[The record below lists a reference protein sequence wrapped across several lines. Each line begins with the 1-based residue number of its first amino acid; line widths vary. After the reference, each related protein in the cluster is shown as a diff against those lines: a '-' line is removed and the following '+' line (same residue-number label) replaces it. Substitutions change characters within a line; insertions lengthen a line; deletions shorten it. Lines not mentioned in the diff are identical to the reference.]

1 MLDDMFRFFRTI
13 RQNLLTQGRVTRYL
27 TYAIGEIMLV
37 VVGILIALSINTWN
51 KGRQD
56 LRAQY
61 ELLQDLHADL
71 LIQQE
76 LIAEQITF
84 EELYIAQTDSAREF
98 FSGSI
103 DAVQLQYLLLRLSAR
118 HTFVANKATASKMTS
133 TGQIALL
140 RNPELVNSIV
150 RYYQLSDYN
159 TTVTNNNN
167 LFIVDLQFGA
177 FVSSN
182 ALGFGSNESGDVERH
197 LTMDPQKRYLL
208 QMQLKH
214 RQDLARGA
222 ISRFNTLQAAT
233 KALLERVDNELKG
246 K

>member
-1 MLDDMFRFFRTI
+1 MARIFNTI
-13 RQNLLTQGRVTRYL
+13 RQNLLAQGRVVRYL

-37 VVGILIALSINTWN
+37 VVGILIAISINTWN
-51 KGRQD
+51 KGRED
-56 LRAQY
+56 LQAQY
-61 ELLQDLHADL
+61 ELLRDLRADL

-84 EELYIAQTDSAREF
+84 EELYIAQTDSARGF
-98 FSGSI
+98 FSGLI
-103 DAVQLQYLLLRLSAR
+103 DAVELQSLLLRLSAR

-159 TTVTNNNN
+159 TAVTNNNN

-182 ALGFGSNESGDVERH
+182 ALGFGSTESGVVETR
-197 LTMDPQKRYLL
+197 LTMDSQKRYLL
-208 QMQLKH
+208 QMQL
-214 RQDLARGA
+214 RQRKDLARSA
-222 ISRFNTLQAAT
+222 ISRFNTLQTAT
-233 KALLERVDNELKG
+233 KALLEMVDNELKG

>member
-1 MLDDMFRFFRTI
+1 MARIFNTI
-13 RQNLLTQGRVTRYL
+13 RQNLLARGRVLRYL

-37 VVGILIALSINTWN
+37 VVGILIAISINTWN
-51 KGRQD
+51 KGRED
-56 LRAQY
+56 LQAQY
-61 ELLQDLHADL
+61 ELLRDLRADL

-84 EELYIAQTDSAREF
+84 EELYIAQTDSARGF
-98 FSGSI
+98 FSGLI
-103 DAVQLQYLLLRLSAR
+103 DAVELQSLLLQLSAR

-182 ALGFGSNESGDVERH
+182 ALGFGSTESGDVESH

-208 QMQLKH
+208 QMQLKL
-214 RQDLARGA
+214 RKDLAHGA
-222 ISRFNTLQAAT
+222 ISRFNTLQTAT
-233 KALLERVDNELKG
+233 TALLEMVENELKG

>member
-1 MLDDMFRFFRTI
+1 MFKFFRVI
-13 RQNLLTQGRVTRYL
+13 RQKLLVENKLSRYL
-27 TYAIGEIMLV
+27 LYASGEIVLV
-37 VVGILIALSINTWN
+37 VIGILIALSINTWN

-56 LRAQY
+56 LQAQY
-61 ELLQDLHADL
+61 ELLQDLRADL

-76 LIAEQITF
+76 LIDEQISY
-84 EELYIAQTDSAREF
+84 EELYIAQTDSARGF

-103 DAVQLQYLLLRLSAR
+103 DAVELQFLLLRLSAR

-182 ALGFGSNESGDVERH
+182 ALGFGSDESGDVERH

-222 ISRFNTLQAAT
+222 ISRFNTLQTAT
-233 KALLERVDNELKG
+233 KALLEMVDNELKR

>member
-1 MLDDMFRFFRTI
+1 MARIFNTI
-13 RQNLLTQGRVTRYL
+13 RQNLLAQGRVVRYI

-37 VVGILIALSINTWN
+37 VVGILIAISINTWN
-51 KGRQD
+51 KGRED
-56 LRAQY
+56 LQAQY
-61 ELLQDLHADL
+61 ELLRDLRADL

-84 EELYIAQTDSAREF
+84 EELYIAQTDSARGF
-98 FSGSI
+98 FSGLI
-103 DAVQLQYLLLRLSAR
+103 DAVELQSLLLQLSAR

-159 TTVTNNNN
+159 TAVTNNNN

-182 ALGFGSNESGDVERH
+182 ALGFGSTESGVVETR
-197 LTMDPQKRYLL
+197 LTMDSQKRYLL
-208 QMQLKH
+208 QMQL
-214 RQDLARGA
+214 RQRKDLARSA
-222 ISRFNTLQAAT
+222 ISRFNTLQAST
-233 KALLERVDNELKG
+233 TSLLEMVDNELKG

>member
-1 MLDDMFRFFRTI
+1 MARIFNTI
-13 RQNLLTQGRVTRYL
+13 RQNLLAQGRVVRYL

-37 VVGILIALSINTWN
+37 VVGILIAISINTWN
-51 KGRQD
+51 KGRED
-56 LRAQY
+56 LQAQY
-61 ELLQDLHADL
+61 ELLRDLRADL

-84 EELYIAQTDSAREF
+84 EELYIAQTDSARGF
-98 FSGSI
+98 FSGLI
-103 DAVQLQYLLLRLSAR
+103 DAVELQSLLLQLSAR

-159 TTVTNNNN
+159 TAVTNNNN

-182 ALGFGSNESGDVERH
+182 ALGFGSTESGVVETR
-197 LTMDPQKRYLL
+197 LTMDSQKRYLL
-208 QMQLKH
+208 QMQL
-214 RQDLARGA
+214 RQRKDLARSA
-222 ISRFNTLQAAT
+222 ISRFNTLQAST
-233 KALLERVDNELKG
+233 TSLLEMVDNELKG

>member
-1 MLDDMFRFFRTI
+1 MLKFFRRI
-13 RQNLLTQGRVTRYL
+13 RHRLLVENQLSRYL
-27 TYAIGEIMLV
+27 LYAVGEIVLV
-37 VVGILIALSINTWN
+37 VIGILIALSINTWN

-56 LRAQY
+56 LQAQY
-61 ELLQDLHADL
+61 ELLQDLRADL

-84 EELYIAQTDSAREF
+84 EELYIAQTDSARGF
-98 FSGSI
+98 FSGLI
-103 DAVQLQYLLLRLSAR
+103 DAVELQSLLWRLSSR
-118 HTFVANKATASKMTS
+118 HTFVANKATASKMIS
-133 TGQIALL
+133 TGQITLL
-140 RNPELVNSIV
+140 RNPELVNSMV

-182 ALGFGSNESGDVERH
+182 SLGFGSTESGEVESR
-197 LTMDPQKRYLL
+197 LTIDSQKRYLL
-208 QMQLKH
+208 QMQLRH
-214 RQDLARGA
+214 RKDLARGA
-222 ISRFNTLQAAT
+222 ISRFNTLQTAT
-233 KALLERVDNELKG
+233 ASLLEMVDNELKG